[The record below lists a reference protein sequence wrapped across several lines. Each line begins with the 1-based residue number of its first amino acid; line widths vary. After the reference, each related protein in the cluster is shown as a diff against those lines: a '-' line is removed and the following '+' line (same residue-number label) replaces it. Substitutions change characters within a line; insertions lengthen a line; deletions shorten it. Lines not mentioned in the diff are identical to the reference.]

1 MNSAA
6 AAGTVYC
13 GCGSE
18 LEGGCRS
25 MLEGGSSGVRSQGER
40 DKGGTMVPWRR
51 DGLEHGAVRL
61 SMVDAKLLDFLA
73 H

>member
-1 MNSAA
+1 
-6 AAGTVYC
+6 
-13 GCGSE
+13 
-18 LEGGCRS
+18 